1 MAKTGFAGL
10 GIVSVSLF
18 AQLFPAKASTGAL
31 LPLMIIADVFGVVF
45 YRRHTNWK
53 DLARLFPSAFAGIL
67 CGWWIMPR
75 IPDRQF
81 TVMLGWLILALMAL
95 TVLQRRCPAL
105 MRNAADHPM
114 LGIAAGVG
122 TGLATMLANAA
133 GAITTFYF
141 LARRMD
147 KMTFVGTAAWYFLIV
162 NLAKVP
168 FTAQLGLITMPSLR
182 FDAMLLP
189 VVIAGIV
196 AGRLLLRRVPQRLF
210 EWVTVALAIAAGL
223 RLVTT

>member
-1 MAKTGFAGL
+1 MA
-10 GIVSVSLF
+10 
-18 AQLFPAKASTGAL
+18 
-31 LPLMIIADVFGVVF
+31 
-45 YRRHTNWK
+45 
-53 DLARLFPSAFAGIL
+53 
-67 CGWWIMPR
+67 
-75 IPDRQF
+75 
-81 TVMLGWLILALMAL
+81 
-95 TVLQRRCPAL
+95 
-105 MRNAADHPM
+105 
-114 LGIAAGVG
+114 
-122 TGLATMLANAA
+122 
-133 GAITTFYF
+133 
-141 LARRMD
+141 
-147 KMTFVGTAAWYFLIV
+147 FVGTAAWYFLIV